1 MYIVQNNKI
10 KGVSMLPSYIL
21 SLREGLEAALIIG
34 IVLGALRQM
43 RRHDLAVSVWLGA
56 GIAMLASL
64 ATAVLLIRLGLELKD
79 PGEAIFEAITML
91 LAAGILTWMIF
102 WMSQRTRGL
111 KNSLEAGVQ
120 RASLTG
126 KWSLFGLAFIAVL
139 REGVELALFLTAAVF
154 NSNAHLTLLG
164 ALLGLGTAVLL
175 GWLLFATTVRVDL
188 RRFFQ
193 GTGFLLILFAA
204 GLVAHS
210 IHEFNE
216 LGWIPSVIE
225 HVWNLNPVL
234 SDQSIFG
241 QVLAALFG
249 YNGSPS
255 LTEALAYALYF
266 GVILLGLWWTNTR
279 SAPTAPRQA

>member
-1 MYIVQNNKI
+1 
-10 KGVSMLPSYIL
+10 MLPSYIL
-21 SLREGLEAALIIG
+21 SLREGLEASLIIG

-43 RRHDLAVSVWLGA
+43 QRRDLAASVWLGA
-56 GIAMLASL
+56 GIAALVSL
-64 ATAVLLIRLGLELKD
+64 TTAILLIRLGLEMKD

-102 WMSQRTRGL
+102 WMSQRTRDL
-111 KNSLEAGVQ
+111 KNCLEAGVQ

-154 NSNAHLTLLG
+154 NSNAHLTWLG

-175 GWLLFATTVRVDL
+175 GWLLFATTIRVDL

-193 GTGFLLILFAA
+193 GTGLLLILFAA

-225 HVWNLNPVL
+225 HVWNLNPIL
-234 SDQSIFG
+234 SDQSVFG

-266 GVILLGLWWTNTR
+266 GVVFLGLRWASTR
-279 SAPTAPRQA
+279 SIPAAARQA